1 VQSYLQRTSII
12 PPAAFFNRNGRAYPD
27 ITAYGVN
34 YLICA
39 YMVVHG
45 VHSSERIDC

>member
-1 VQSYLQRTSII
+1 VQSYLQQTSII
-12 PPAAFFNRNGRAYPD
+12 PPAPFFNRNGRAYPD

-39 YMVVHG
+39 YTVVHC
-45 VHSSERIDC
+45 VQTFKRIDC